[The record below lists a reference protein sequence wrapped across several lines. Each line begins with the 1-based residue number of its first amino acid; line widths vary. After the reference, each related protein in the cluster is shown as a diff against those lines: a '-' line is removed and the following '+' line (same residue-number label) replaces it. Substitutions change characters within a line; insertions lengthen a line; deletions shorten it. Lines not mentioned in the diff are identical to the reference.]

1 MCFLGYTSSLSRP
14 NRTQVTEGFKRVFI
28 ECSFSEQ
35 RSHMEVFIRFIGW
48 FWRKIYHHSLY
59 FFMTMKCLFW
69 TKRGHSINTTP
80 TLDDRLVSTN

>member
-35 RSHMEVFIRFIGW
+35 RSHMEVFKFLLDLLDGFGGRFLIILCT
-48 FWRKIYHHSLY
+48 FS
-59 FFMTMKCLFW
+59 
-69 TKRGHSINTTP
+69 
-80 TLDDRLVSTN
+80 